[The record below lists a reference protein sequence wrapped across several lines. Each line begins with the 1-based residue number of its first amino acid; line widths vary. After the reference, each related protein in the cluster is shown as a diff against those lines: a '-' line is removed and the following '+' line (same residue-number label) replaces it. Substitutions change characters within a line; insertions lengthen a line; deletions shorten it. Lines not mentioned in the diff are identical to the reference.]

1 MIEYLTG
8 LSSIKSEVESQG
20 CDKCCGTNEKHQE
33 WVVTVSLGLKR
44 IITNL
49 ITIWFI
55 VSVWLIDNQVSMRI
69 WRKDVLVTIQILVL
83 RWAI

>member
-20 CDKCCGTNEKHQE
+20 CDKCCGTNEKQQE

-55 VSVWLIDNQVSMRI
+55 MSVWLIDNQVSMRI
-69 WRKDVLVTIQILVL
+69 WRKDVLVTIKIMVL